1 MEIEVKK
8 GSVVYADADAIVNAA
23 NRWLERGD
31 GVCGAIFEAAG
42 VEELTHECAEYGY
55 CETGAAV
62 ITKGYNLKAKY
73 IIHAVGPKY
82 SGMET
87 DKELLA
93 SCYAFSMMLADNFKC
108 KSIAFCCI
116 STGIYGYPLEEATK
130 IAIEEVLSYKPKNNL
145 EKVYF
150 YCYTDREYEVYTR
163 LFKNIAE
170 NK

>member
-42 VEELTHECAEYGY
+42 EEELTRACNKLAPCA
-55 CETGAAV
+55 TGAAA

-73 IIHAVGPKY
+73 IIHAVGPVY
-82 SGMET
+82 SGEKI
-87 DKELLA
+87 DSALLA
-93 SCYAFSMMLADNFKC
+93 SAYHSSLFLADNFGC

-130 IAIEEVLSYKPKNNL
+130 IAFEEVQSYKPKDKL
-145 EKVYF
+145 EKGYF
-150 YCYTDREYEVYTR
+150 YCYTDREYDVYTR
-163 LFKNIAE
+163 LFK
-170 NK
+170 KLTVSK

>member
-1 MEIEVKK
+1 MEIEIKR

-23 NRWLERGD
+23 NKWLERGG

-42 VEELTHECAEYGY
+42 VEQLTKECNKLAP
-55 CETGAAV
+55 CEVGAAA

-73 IIHAVGPKY
+73 IIHAVGPIY
-82 SGMET
+82 SGRAE
-87 DKELLA
+87 DAELLA
-93 SCYAFSMMLADNFKC
+93 AAYQSSLFLADNFGC

-130 IAIEEVLSYKPKNNL
+130 IAIDEVKLYQPKNL

-150 YCYTDREYEVYTR
+150 YCYTDEEYEVYKK
-163 LFKNIAE
+163 LLKKN
-170 NK
+170 